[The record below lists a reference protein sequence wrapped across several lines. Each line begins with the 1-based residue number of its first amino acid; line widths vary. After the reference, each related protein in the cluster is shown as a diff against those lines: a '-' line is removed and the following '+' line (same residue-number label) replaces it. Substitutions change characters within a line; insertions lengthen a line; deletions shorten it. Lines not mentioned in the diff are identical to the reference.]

1 MTPWVGHFE
10 VITRS
15 AHAHLMCHEPRRL
28 QQESVFLTYIGFLS
42 LASRPTL
49 VPSQRPGRLPPL
61 ALSIHMRFFIWQAT
75 FRRQRVKRPIV
86 SPNLFLHGVL
96 VRISSLCT
104 SQTKQPANSMK
115 KRHGY
120 LFGRHS
126 RGIVFA
132 RAVRYKVQVCERVL
146 DGLAGHSKRPCCVG
160 QADVFLNRPL
170 FGKAFVLV
178 N

>member
-1 MTPWVGHFE
+1 MIWKEPAWESSAGEAIWSGLPQLQLQWLLWSMTPWVGHFE

-86 SPNLFLHGVL
+86 SPNLFSHGVL

-115 KRHGY
+115 KKHG
-120 LFGRHS
+120 
-126 RGIVFA
+126 
-132 RAVRYKVQVCERVL
+132 
-146 DGLAGHSKRPCCVG
+146 
-160 QADVFLNRPL
+160 
-170 FGKAFVLV
+170 
-178 N
+178 